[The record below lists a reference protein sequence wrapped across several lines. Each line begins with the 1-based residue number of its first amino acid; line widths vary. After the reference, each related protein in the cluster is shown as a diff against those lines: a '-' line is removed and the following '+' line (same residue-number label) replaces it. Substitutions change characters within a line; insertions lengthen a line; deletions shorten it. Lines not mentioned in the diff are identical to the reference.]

1 MLVTLT
7 LSAGINNLSQSSNPH
22 RKRVVP
28 FEEGVR
34 LVKKR
39 KLSQGIQDDDYIVR
53 LKRAM
58 AAVDG
63 LCTVCMVLEPEEKH
77 PASHT
82 ANNCTCIDFRH
93 FVQWKKAL
101 WYKNHIHG
109 PVCTICNVPQI
120 DDTLHKLIT
129 SGARAIDEC
138 PYPDRVLPLIY
149 TIYHDSTTR
158 GAAQAHFKTRW
169 PIDVE
174 FARWLIAPPIAPSR
188 TNTMRVFLWFIETR
202 WFQ

>member
-7 LSAGINNLSQSSNPH
+7 LSAGINNLSQSSYPH
-22 RKRVVP
+22 CKQVIP
-28 FEEGVR
+28 FEEGVH

-39 KLSQGIQDDDYIVR
+39 KFSQGIQDDDYIVR

-63 LCTVCMVLEPEEKH
+63 LCIVCMVLEPEEKH

-93 FVQWKKAL
+93 SVQWKKAL
-101 WYKNHIHG
+101 WYKKHIHDL
-109 PVCTICNVPQI
+109 VCTICNMPQI
-120 DDTLHKLIT
+120 DNTLHKLIT
-129 SGARAIDEC
+129 SGVRAIDEC
-138 PYPDRVLPLIY
+138 PYLDRVLPLIY
-149 TIYHDSTTR
+149 TIYNNIMTC

-169 PIDVE
+169 PTDIE
-174 FARWLIAPPIAPSR
+174 FAQWIIAPPIAPSR
-188 TNTMRVFLWFIETR
+188 TNTMQVFLWFIETR